1 MLVPKQSLQI
11 VLLHEDWVEFNYSS
25 QYLGLARDD
34 IPAENYMLKLII
46 ETLKQDMKYV
56 QS

>member
-1 MLVPKQSLQI
+1 MLVSKQSLQI
-11 VLLHEDWVEFNYSS
+11 VLLHEDWVEFNYSW